1 MSGLVEAA
9 HAAADAGVETSAGTN
24 LRDSAASHEDA
35 IAGFQ
40 PRLRSLPRDRIR
52 WLQRVDRTQRSP
64 QNGAASWYS
73 SKFTPQT
80 TAEDASWRITP
91 LSTSIS

>member
-1 MSGLVEAA
+1 MRGDSKS
-9 HAAADAGVETSAGTN
+9 DATLKARHRMATS
-24 LRDSAASHEDA
+24 
-35 IAGFQ
+35 
-40 PRLRSLPRDRIR
+40 P

-64 QNGAASWYS
+64 QNGAASWCS

-80 TAEDASWRITP
+80 TAEDALWRITP